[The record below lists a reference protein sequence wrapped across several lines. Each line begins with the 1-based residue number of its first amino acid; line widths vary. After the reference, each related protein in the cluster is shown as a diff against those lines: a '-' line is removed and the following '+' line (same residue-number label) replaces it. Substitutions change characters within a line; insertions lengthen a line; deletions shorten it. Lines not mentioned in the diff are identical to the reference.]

1 MTSNS
6 LPGDHTQTQ
15 LATAGGKICCAR
27 CQAMSKRTKQ
37 QCGAPA
43 ERGKRVCRFHGAR
56 STGPKTEKGRLRIAR
71 SKVQHGNET
80 CEARAERSRK
90 SAELAHIEDIMYLT
104 GLTDAGKTRG
114 RKPSGYRPIKT
125 IQEAVDFVIGRL
137 LQLGTTEDQ
146 SSMRL
151 HRKTP

>member
-1 MTSNS
+1 MNIFFANLELVSS
-6 LPGDHTQTQ
+6 LE
-15 LATAGGKICCAR
+15 TAGGKIKCVR
-27 CQAMSKRTKQ
+27 CKATSKRTKQ

-56 STGPKTEKGRLRIAR
+56 STGPTTVEGKLRIAH
-71 SKVQHGNET
+71 SKVKHGNET
-80 CEARAERSRK
+80 REARAERTK
-90 SAELAHIEDIMYLT
+90 KLAELAQLEDVMYVV
-104 GLTDAGKTRG
+104 GLTDIPRTRG
-114 RKPSGYRPIKT
+114 RKPLGYRPIKT

-137 LQLGTTEDQ
+137 LQLGTTDDQ